1 MICPICNLT
10 FTNKRPQAI
19 YCSRTCKCK
28 ANKNLESISKYNTST
43 AGRAKAMWHNA
54 KTRAKENNYSFDLTE
69 EWIENKLINGF
80 CEVTNLPFVI
90 TYLTGKQPWAP
101 SLDKIDPLK
110 GYTMDNTRVVVWL
123 YNAAKNV
130 FSDND
135 VLLMANALVK
145 NKDGSL
151 KSQTSKKERK

>member
-1 MICPICNLT
+1 
-10 FTNKRPQAI
+10 
-19 YCSRTCKCK
+19 
-28 ANKNLESISKYNTST
+28 
-43 AGRAKAMWHNA
+43 MWHNA
-54 KTRAKENNYSFDLTE
+54 KTRAKENNCTFDITE

-145 NKDGSL
+145 NKDGSM
-151 KSQTSKKERK
+151 KSQTSKREKKK